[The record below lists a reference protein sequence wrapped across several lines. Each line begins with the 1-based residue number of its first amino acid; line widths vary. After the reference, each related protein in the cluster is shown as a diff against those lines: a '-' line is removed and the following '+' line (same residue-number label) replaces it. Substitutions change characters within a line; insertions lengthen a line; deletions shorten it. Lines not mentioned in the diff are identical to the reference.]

1 MNPATML
8 ALMEE
13 YGPMDWRH
21 PSAQGIYW
29 MEEATRNVVEARN
42 RGNRNELVLLRRRL
56 NMIAELMRNGRIN
69 YDAMTDKID
78 LLPDPRFIQSYE
90 DALADAIQLVASD
103 AGVATDH
110 WGRAEVG
117 DLMKGYERFLHE
129 ATVLAFTY
137 GDERKAQQCYDK
149 LEQMAEE
156 GGWADQPIFREGL
169 EMFVALRLG
178 EVLKLDVSNTR
189 QFVDGMLNRALVDG
203 LAQGRMDVFN
213 QFLKMAYKVYD
224 KKYSASDPT
233 KIRVQKQVDIG
244 SFPELV
250 DTSFEGMMKQGKS
263 PVLMRA
269 RIWAWAPEEL
279 KERAWPKL
287 KDSLAEQAT
296 AAGLDPARAFPMPKG
311 YVEEKQD
318 AGSETPSPASAPAKA
333 SGDAA

>member
-1 MNPATML
+1 
-8 ALMEE
+8 
-13 YGPMDWRH
+13 MDWRH

-29 MEEATRNVVEARN
+29 MEEATRRVFEARSREN
-42 RGNRNELVLLRRRL
+42 RDELVLLRRRL

-69 YDAMTDKID
+69 YDAMSDTID

-90 DALADAIQLVASD
+90 DALADAIKMIASE
-103 AGVATDH
+103 AGIETEH
-110 WGRAEVG
+110 WGRAEVS

-129 ATVLAFTY
+129 ATVLSFVY
-137 GDERKAQQCYDK
+137 GDERKAGECYRK
-149 LEQMAEE
+149 LVKMAEE

-169 EMFVALRLG
+169 DMFVALRLG
-178 EVLKLDVSNTR
+178 EVMKLDVSNTR
-189 QFVDGMLNRALVDG
+189 QFIDGMLHRSLVDG

-213 QFLKMAYKVYD
+213 KFLRMAYRVYD

-250 DTSFEGMMKQGKS
+250 DASFDLMMRQGDAA
-263 PVLMRA
+263 VMTRA

-279 KERAWPKL
+279 KIRAWPKL

-296 AAGLDPARAFPMPKG
+296 AAGLDPNRAFPQPKG
-311 YVEEKQD
+311 YVEEKKD
-318 AGSETPSPASAPAKA
+318 VLEEAPAEEDDAKPAAKA
-333 SGDAA
+333 A